1 MRILRWVFL
10 PLILATL
17 LAGAWLQ
24 GSVVVLDETAG
35 VDQAWLTNGS
45 GAEQRLSG
53 PWGGRF
59 FGIPSVEGTIELRC
73 RDSTVRPDVYVGPHL
88 HTWIKVVGPSPCQDV
103 VVLR

>member
-1 MRILRWVFL
+1 LRILRWVFL
-10 PLILATL
+10 PLILAAL

-35 VDQAWLTNGS
+35 VDQAWLTNRS

-73 RDSTVRPDVYVGPHL
+73 RDSAVRPDVYVGPHL